1 VVADRLLRSRLWC
14 PGAERRLGASR
25 AKADEARLN
34 ALGYDAERQTAATVR
49 RERLM
54 KKAFVLVGAGLRL
67 IAQNTPLFER
77 LVTVAHVDAAQAK
90 LCFRIPPRRSND
102 VFLPRNSTNR
112 HHDRALILF

>member
-1 VVADRLLRSRLWC
+1 
-14 PGAERRLGASR
+14 
-25 AKADEARLN
+25 
-34 ALGYDAERQTAATVR
+34 
-49 RERLM
+49 M

-102 VFLPRNSTNR
+102 VLLPRNSTDR

>member
-1 VVADRLLRSRLWC
+1 MS
-14 PGAERRLGASR
+14 
-25 AKADEARLN
+25 LN
-34 ALGYDAERQTAATVR
+34 ALGYDAERETAATVL

-77 LVTVAHVDAAQAK
+77 LVTVAHVDAPQAK

-102 VFLPRNSTNR
+102 VFLPRNSTDR